1 MLDPVL
7 LRTFLSVARARS
19 FSEAARGLGL
29 GQPAVSQHI
38 RRLEQHLARR
48 LFVRDTHSV
57 TPTPDGEAMV
67 AFAEA
72 ILDADARAERY
83 FHGTRGRGRL
93 RFGASEDFVFS
104 GLPGVLRDFTR
115 NHPLVDLELTVG
127 LSGNL
132 NARLD
137 AGELDLV
144 LAKRPEGD
152 DRGQLVWRDR
162 LVWAGAPGA
171 TVDAQ
176 QPVPLVLYPPPS
188 ITRDHVLRALERA
201 GRTWRIACTSGSLTG
216 LRAAALAG
224 LGVLVLAR
232 GLVPAG
238 LVELAAAAALPPL
251 GETEFVL
258 RSGGRTPRSPARQLS
273 DTILA
278 HGQRLLQPGTRIGP
292 DDETRRK

>member
-38 RRLEQHLARR
+38 RRLEQQVARR

-57 TPTPDGEAMV
+57 TLTPEGEAMV

-72 ILDADARAERY
+72 ILDANGRAERY
-83 FHGTRGRGRL
+83 FHGARGRARL
-93 RFGASEDFVFS
+93 RFGASEDFVAA
-104 GLPGVLRDFTR
+104 GLPEVLRDFTR

-127 LSGNL
+127 LSGWL

-152 DRGQLVWRDR
+152 DRGRLVWRDR
-162 LVWAGAPGA
+162 LVWVGAPGVA
-171 TVDAQ
+171 ADPQ
-176 QPVPLVLYPPPS
+176 QPVPLILYPPPS
-188 ITRDHVLRALERA
+188 ITRDHMLRTLEHA
-201 GRTWRIACTSGSLTG
+201 GRSWRIACTSGSLTG

-232 GLVPAG
+232 GLIPAG
-238 LVELAAAAALPPL
+238 
-251 GETEFVL
+251 
-258 RSGGRTPRSPARQLS
+258 
-273 DTILA
+273 
-278 HGQRLLQPGTRIGP
+278 
-292 DDETRRK
+292 TRRNC